1 MMQEYV
7 HEEIGSEIDA
17 ISGHYVFH
25 KEVKLAFGEREI
37 LYVVGSA
44 VIDTSCCGVGGC
56 GFAIVPGYILAWKLK
71 ISAEGRYISQVE
83 PILTQS
89 TQQKIIRF
97 IQGAEIVNQVQFL

>member
-7 HEEIGSEIDA
+7 HEEIGSETDA

-25 KEVKLAFGEREI
+25 KEVKLAFDEREI

-56 GFAIVPGYILAWKLK
+56 GFAIVPGYIRAWKLK
-71 ISAEGRYISQVE
+71 ISAEGRYISEVE
-83 PILTQS
+83 PILNQS
-89 TQQKIIRF
+89 TQQKITKF